1 MNDIDKLAARLM
13 AAYQAAVLAKDADAF
28 MALYDPKVRVFDTW
42 GVWSYDGLASWRS
55 AIESWFTSLGSE
67 RVRASFEDVQTM
79 GSPELATLSA
89 VVTYACISADGEP
102 LRSLQNRISW
112 VMRTSGHVLRVV
124 HEHTSVP
131 VGFEDHKG
139 LLQRRQ

>member
-28 MALYDPKVRVFDTW
+28 MALYDTKVRVFDTW
-42 GVWSYDGLASWRS
+42 GVWSYDGLAAWRS

-89 VVTYACISADGEP
+89 VVTYAGISADGEP

-139 LLQRRQ
+139 LLQRRH